1 MLTSRLP
8 HPTRNKVTHTAF
20 QAFLEARVAH
30 TTRSEASR
38 IENKVDAAQNPDR
51 AGFRWPFELLQNAH
65 DSGPRAGHGRVDVD
79 FEWRDDELVVK
90 HTGNLFTI
98 KELTALLSGGSSKE
112 LDDDETTG
120 RFGTGFLVTHGLSAR
135 VDVDGILSA
144 PEGSEHFHIELIRD
158 GDVDSIIE
166 NIMQTGKSLSEANTV
181 TNSWVAENPTAS
193 FKYHRA
199 NSAIAHMGM
208 TRLHE
213 SLPYLYATCD
223 RLGKVSLRHSAS
235 TSVFQPIADSER
247 ELNGFMLRKTR
258 ISASSEG
265 QPNQDFTA
273 LRISEK
279 DRQSAILV
287 VIDHRDDQHRL
298 RLPDDMFPRM
308 FVQFPIAGSDR
319 LRTNVVLDGKFK
331 PNEERD
337 GIDVSDDTT
346 RELVSGAIL
355 GLPTLVRHAVESG
368 WTDAHRLAQLSIP
381 DRSFTGDS
389 YEDWWKGLISQVAA
403 KTAAQPI
410 VETKAGRLPAVNDTE
425 ACASFL
431 INANEMHGLH
441 YEDVHALAA
450 SINGLEMP
458 NIEIAQDW
466 GHIAHDLHEAGVA
479 VHRLGLK
486 DLSAWVRDKGQHISE
501 LPIKGPPFIWI
512 AKLLSLAGQLSS
524 TLAVK
529 DIIDDLIP
537 NQHSDLCTL
546 SDLSVDGGISEEIKD
561 IADQIDYDL
570 RSELL
575 HLNLSEAL
583 AKPGYEL
590 AKSLIDESLGEPYTE
605 SEAIDNIL
613 DILNQKLPDGKQV
626 DPNEDDPFLFAASQ
640 LAKILCA
647 TGDLERTRQCPLV
660 AADNSIVR
668 LPPNRIL
675 SPVNHWPQSAQDYSI
690 LYTEN
695 RVLSNRYCTDDGLR
709 CVLKPLIA
717 SGLVIQAPLYYG
729 TRGLIDDTNLLHAI
743 VADNADVENTTIRNV
758 SVGQIA
764 LLPSELVQRC
774 GQEQKLAKK
783 LLAFVVNV
791 AAREDQNWRSFDST
805 NATQAGEQ
813 VQLAIRS
820 SIWPFELKTRPWIP
834 VRTEE
839 ADGKEKWV
847 ATPPTESNLRELLN
861 DKWLKDNPEAVNLLH
876 DVFGF
881 SRLPL
886 MLDTLDP
893 AERREAEGHLV
904 NLLANLDVMRS
915 AAQNPDAVRLIGD
928 AEPTTLKEIKEQL
941 EERNRQAEIT
951 EANRNFGY
959 AAQEALAN
967 AIRACHL
974 KLDLIDRGYD
984 YEVSSLDDA
993 VFRFE
998 VGTYFLEVKAS
1009 TTGDVRLTPLQAK
1022 TASEYPDRFV
1032 LCVID
1037 LRGHEVKQW
1046 WTPDEVKPF
1055 AKIVTG
1061 VGSSVVEVYQE
1072 VDSLATPGKPV
1083 RLRNE
1088 QQLRY
1093 GIATDVWEDGISI
1106 DEWVQSLQTAN

>member
-1 MLTSRLP
+1 MITSRLP

-38 IENKVDAAQNPDR
+38 IEIKVDAAQNPDR

-144 PEGSEHFHIELIRD
+144 PEGSEHFHIELVRD

-181 TNSWVAENPTAS
+181 PNSWVAENPTAS
-193 FKYHRA
+193 FKYHRV
-199 NSAIAHMGM
+199 NSPIAHMGM
-208 TRLHE
+208 TRLRE

-223 RLGKVSLRHSAS
+223 RLGKVSIGHSAS
-235 TSVFQPIADSER
+235 TSVFSPIADSER

-258 ISASSEG
+258 ISASTEG

-298 RLPDDMFPRM
+298 RLPDDMFPRI

-319 LRTNVVLDGKFK
+319 LRTNIVLDGKFK

-346 RELVSGAIL
+346 RELISGAIL
-355 GLPTLVRHAVESG
+355 GLPTLVRHAVESD
-368 WTDAHRLAQLSIP
+368 WTDAHRLAQLSMP

-389 YEDWWKGLISQVAA
+389 YEDWWKDLISQAA
-403 KTAAQPI
+403 KKTAAQPI
-410 VETKAGRLPAVNDTE
+410 VETKAGQLPAVNDDE

-431 INANEMHGLH
+431 VNADELHGLD
-441 YEDVHALAA
+441 YQDVHALAA
-450 SINGLEMP
+450 AINGLDIP
-458 NIEIAQDW
+458 SIEIAQDW
-466 GHIAHDLHEAGVA
+466 GHIAHDLQEAGVA

-486 DLSAWVRDKGQHISE
+486 ELSAWVRDKGQHIPE
-501 LPIKGPPFIWI
+501 LPIKEPPFTWI
-512 AKLLSLAGQLSS
+512 AKLLTLAGKLSS

-529 DIIDDLIP
+529 DIIDGLIP
-537 NQHSDLCTL
+537 NQRSELCTP
-546 SDLSVDGGISEEIKD
+546 SDLSIDGGISEELKD
-561 IADQIDYDL
+561 IADTIDYDL

-575 HLNLSEAL
+575 HLSLSEEV
-583 AKPGYEL
+583 AKPGYEP
-590 AKSLIDESLGEPYTE
+590 AKSLIKDSLGGCYTE
-605 SEAIDNIL
+605 SEAIDDIL
-613 DILNQKLPDGKQV
+613 DILTEKLPDGKQF
-626 DPNEDDPFLFAASQ
+626 DPKEDDPILFAASR
-640 LAKILCA
+640 LAMILCEN
-647 TGDLERTRQCPLV
+647 GDLDRTRQCPLL

-695 RVLSNRYCTDDGLR
+695 RVLSDRYCNDDDMR
-709 CVLKPLIA
+709 CALKPLIA
-717 SGLVIQAPLYYG
+717 NGLVIEAPLYYG
-729 TRGLIDDTNLLHAI
+729 TRRLIDDTNLLRAI
-743 VADNADVENTTIRNV
+743 VVNNADVGNTTIRNV

-774 GQEQKLAKK
+774 GQEQRLAKE
-783 LLAFVVNV
+783 LLAFIVNV
-791 AAREDQNWRSFDST
+791 AAREDQNWRSLHST
-805 NATQAGEQ
+805 TATRAGEQ
-813 VQLAIRS
+813 VELAIRR

-834 VRTEE
+834 VLTEE
-839 ADGKEKWV
+839 EDGTEKWV
-847 ATPPTESNLRELLN
+847 ATPPTESNLSELLEN
-861 DKWLKDNPEAVNLLH
+861 DWLKENPDAVDLLH
-876 DVFGF
+876 QVFGF
-881 SRLPL
+881 SRLSL
-886 MLDTLDP
+886 ILGTLGPEEKD
-893 AERREAEGHLV
+893 EAEGHLV
-904 NLLANLDVMRS
+904 NLLGNPDVMRS

-928 AEPTTLKEIKEQL
+928 TEPARLKEIIEELKEKD
-941 EERNRQAEIT
+941 RQAEIT
-951 EANRNFGY
+951 EANRNFGH
-959 AAQEALAN
+959 AAQEALAD
-967 AIRACHL
+967 AIRARDL

-984 YEVSSLDDA
+984 YKVSSLDDA

-998 VGTYFLEVKAS
+998 VGTYFLEIKAS
-1009 TTGDVRLTPLQAK
+1009 TTGDVRLTPLQAQ
-1022 TASEYPDRFV
+1022 TASKYPKRFV

-1037 LRGHEVKQW
+1037 LRGHEVKQS
-1046 WTPDEVKPF
+1046 WTPAEVKPF

-1061 VGSSVVEVYQE
+1061 VGNNVVEVYDE
-1072 VDSLATPGKPV
+1072 VDALTTAGKPV

-1093 GIATDVWEDGISI
+1093 GIAVDVWEDGISI
-1106 DEWVQSLQTAN
+1106 DEWVQSLQTAS